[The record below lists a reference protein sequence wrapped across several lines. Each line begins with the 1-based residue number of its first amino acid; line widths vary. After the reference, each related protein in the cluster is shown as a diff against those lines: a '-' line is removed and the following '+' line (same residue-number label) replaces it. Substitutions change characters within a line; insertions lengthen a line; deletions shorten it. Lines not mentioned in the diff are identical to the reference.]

1 MYYVQWRQTRCCPCS
16 TCYTTFPA
24 PPRIYVYKHA
34 PHFCPAPNLFSMCTT
49 GFKPRL
55 APLYTL
61 LQMILHNSNIISSV
75 SIYQIQCCKKSEYL
89 HFTDWAH
96 KEERGE
102 ECVFYSIDTNVRRQK
117 KFFSVTESKKFS
129 HHFLNKSGSCNW
141 QSFVIILPW
150 DKVIKVATAC
160 GTHWEE
166 D

>member
-1 MYYVQWRQTRCCPCS
+1 MWRPKTKAILTFMNVVVVIWRKSISNVHTSVKLRFVILPCYQLCS
-16 TCYTTFPA
+16 
-24 PPRIYVYKHA
+24 
-34 PHFCPAPNLFSMCTT
+34 
-49 GFKPRL
+49 L
-55 APLYTL
+55 ARHLYTL
-61 LQMILHNSNIISSV
+61 LQMILHNSDIISSV

>member
-1 MYYVQWRQTRCCPCS
+1 MAKAKNYNAKWDCWGLSSYYSLASHCILCYKWYCIIGTLYRLYPFTKYNAVRNLSTFTSLTEHTRRRER
-16 TCYTTFPA
+16 A
-24 PPRIYVYKHA
+24 K
-34 PHFCPAPNLFSMCTT
+34 
-49 GFKPRL
+49 KE
-55 APLYTL
+55 
-61 LQMILHNSNIISSV
+61 
-75 SIYQIQCCKKSEYL
+75 KKSVYS
-89 HFTDWAH
+89 AI
-96 KEERGE
+96 
-102 ECVFYSIDTNVRRQK
+102 CSIDTNVRRQK

>member
-1 MYYVQWRQTRCCPCS
+1 
-16 TCYTTFPA
+16 
-24 PPRIYVYKHA
+24 
-34 PHFCPAPNLFSMCTT
+34 
-49 GFKPRL
+49 
-55 APLYTL
+55 
-61 LQMILHNSNIISSV
+61 MILHNRDIISSV

-150 DKVIKVATAC
+150 DRVVKVATTS
-160 GTHWEE
+160 GTHWDLIFKEILE
-166 D
+166 ISLNFLKGCLHPFHHMKMAQIWYSADSLILSLLILKYPASFILMWSA